1 MAKKIEDMRALLKD
15 VRGDLM
21 AKPNVIATGIG
32 YKYVS
37 GKKTDEIGIIC
48 SVEKKVA
55 KTYLS
60 ESETLPEKIQDV
72 SVDVFVSGL
81 IHAFQDPTGR
91 FRPAPGGVSIGHVNI
106 TAGTLGCL
114 VKKDDQWYIL
124 SNNHVLANSNDA
136 AMGDAIVQPGPYDGG
151 SDSQDRIATLA
162 DFVPIQ
168 FEGGTVPTPCPVG
181 NMVAGVL
188 NGIAAVLGSR
198 TRLLPV
204 RPQASSNLVDAA
216 IAKPLENDLV
226 IDDILNIGKISG
238 VADATLGMSITKSG
252 RTTGVTTGTINQI
265 DVTSQVSYGNN
276 KIATFVDQLLAGSM
290 SAGGDSGSAVL
301 SSDKKLVGLLFAGS
315 NTTTLINRIQN
326 VFDALQVSR

>member
-1 MAKKIEDMRALLKD
+1 MANKIEDMKMVLKD
-15 VRGDLM
+15 VRRDLM
-21 AKPNVIATGIG
+21 TKPNVIATGIG
-32 YKYVS
+32 YKYVQ

-55 KTYLS
+55 KSYLS
-60 ESETLPEKIQDV
+60 ESDTLPEKIQDV

-81 IHAFQDPTGR
+81 IYAYQDPTSR
-91 FRPAPGGVSIGHVNI
+91 IRPAPGGVSIGHTNI

-114 VKKDDQWYIL
+114 VKKNNEWYIL

-136 AMGDAIVQPGPYDGG
+136 AIGDAILQPGPYDGG
-151 SDSQDRIATLA
+151 TDPQDRIATLA
-162 DFVPIQ
+162 EFVPIQ
-168 FEGGTVPTPCPVG
+168 FEGGGVPTPCPIG
-181 NMVAGVL
+181 NIVAGVL

-204 RPQASSNLVDAA
+204 RPQAATNLVDAA
-216 IAKPLENDLV
+216 IAKPVENDQV

-238 VADATLGMSITKSG
+238 VAEAALGMSITKSG

-276 KIATFVDQLLAGSM
+276 KIKFLRNKIVKVSKGSKIFKNII
-290 SAGGDSGSAVL
+290 A
-301 SSDKKLVGLLFAGS
+301 LV
-315 NTTTLINRIQN
+315 
-326 VFDALQVSR
+326 